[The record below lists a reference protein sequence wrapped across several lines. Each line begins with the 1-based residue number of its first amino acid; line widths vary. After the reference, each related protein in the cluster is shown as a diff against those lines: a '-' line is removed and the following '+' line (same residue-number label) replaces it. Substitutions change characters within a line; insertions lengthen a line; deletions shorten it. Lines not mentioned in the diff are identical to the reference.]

1 MEKHLN
7 DAIVGNRHLLITL
20 TKKGEIQKIYYPT
33 KDNKQFID
41 FYHVGIKANDS
52 DLIYLHDDINNVY
65 KQYYDINTN
74 ILNTEITNTYFNL
87 KILQTDFVPIKE
99 NILIRKYTVIN
110 NGSIDLD
117 IKFFIHSGI
126 LENNNFVGC
135 KKVDYGIMQY
145 TNDFILSTIS
155 QDKKVS
161 NYQIKDSIN
170 NLESTNISD
179 ENYIGISKDSSVAYK
194 IGNIKPN
201 EKKILEICVVI
212 QEQPNSISDFE
223 KEIERIRKIDLHSEY
238 IKTKNYWKKY
248 VRDHDGLEMKEPEN
262 SYEERI
268 QDIYYRS
275 ILLFPLLSNS
285 ETGGIIASQEA
296 NKNLDNNAYCW
307 PRFATYIAR
316 AMDILKMDKET
327 EKFYKVFCK
336 KTQSKNGM
344 WEQKFYP
351 NGKLAPNFGYSVDET
366 ASVIYGV
373 YIHYKYTKNFKFL
386 KDCLPM
392 CEKALDFLKRYVKD
406 ILAKTGKYEE
416 TYDLWEMNKGTNT
429 YSLSAI
435 YSAFDSMLEIY
446 KILGK
451 DVSNFENNRLKDEK
465 ISKSKVEVEKLRKEL
480 KLYIEEKMYDDE
492 KKCYVRNPKDKKI
505 DISILGAV
513 TPFKVFSPKEKKI
526 ENTVERINM
535 SLRTYTGRIQKI

>member
-126 LENNNFVGC
+126 VENNNFVGC

-223 KEIERIRKIDLHSEY
+223 KEIERIRKIDLHSE
-238 IKTKNYWKKY
+238 
-248 VRDHDGLEMKEPEN
+248 
-262 SYEERI
+262 
-268 QDIYYRS
+268 
-275 ILLFPLLSNS
+275 
-285 ETGGIIASQEA
+285 
-296 NKNLDNNAYCW
+296 
-307 PRFATYIAR
+307 
-316 AMDILKMDKET
+316 
-327 EKFYKVFCK
+327 
-336 KTQSKNGM
+336 
-344 WEQKFYP
+344 
-351 NGKLAPNFGYSVDET
+351 
-366 ASVIYGV
+366 
-373 YIHYKYTKNFKFL
+373 
-386 KDCLPM
+386 
-392 CEKALDFLKRYVKD
+392 
-406 ILAKTGKYEE
+406 
-416 TYDLWEMNKGTNT
+416 
-429 YSLSAI
+429 
-435 YSAFDSMLEIY
+435 
-446 KILGK
+446 
-451 DVSNFENNRLKDEK
+451 
-465 ISKSKVEVEKLRKEL
+465 
-480 KLYIEEKMYDDE
+480 
-492 KKCYVRNPKDKKI
+492 
-505 DISILGAV
+505 
-513 TPFKVFSPKEKKI
+513 
-526 ENTVERINM
+526 
-535 SLRTYTGRIQKI
+535 